1 MSIIPLILALFIS
14 PVLAQKPLKN
24 SISPDEFY
32 LLAKIIHA
40 EARGEPFTGKIAVGA
55 VVLNRVKSKEFPDTI
70 SEVIYQPLAFT
81 AISDGQF
88 QLEPDSEA
96 SKAAISAID
105 GVDPTNGALF
115 YYNPLK
121 TTSSWIYNRPV
132 VNQIGNHV
140 FAQ

>member
-1 MSIIPLILALFIS
+1 LALFIN
-14 PVLAQKPLKN
+14 PVLAESSPKN

-40 EARGEPFTGKIAVGA
+40 EARGEPFIGKIAVGA
-55 VVLNRVKSKEFPDTI
+55 VVINRVKSKDFPNTI

-88 QLEPDSEA
+88 KLEPDLEA
-96 SKAAISAID
+96 TKAALSAIK
-105 GVDPTNGALF
+105 GLDPSNGALF

-121 TTSSWIYNRPV
+121 TTSPWIYNRPV
-132 VNQIGNHV
+132 VNQIGNHI